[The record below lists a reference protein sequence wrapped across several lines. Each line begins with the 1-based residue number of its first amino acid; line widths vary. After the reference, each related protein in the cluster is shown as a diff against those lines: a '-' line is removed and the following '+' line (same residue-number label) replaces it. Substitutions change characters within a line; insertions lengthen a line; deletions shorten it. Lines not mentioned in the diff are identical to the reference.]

1 MHMMKSLQRKH
12 HQNLQRKHLLFH
24 FTKDSVKFQPET
36 GTHKKL
42 QSLVSLHQVTDTL
55 VVELLSHKLKLHHPT
70 GMIKNQKFL
79 VTQHQETSTLQQDK
93 DLHIIQ
99 KPKNSVLGL
108 MMLLQVIKQNL
119 LHLHHHLHHHNLNL
133 RQVLEVHLMENQNK
147 RNLKTMKKITWH
159 V

>member
-1 MHMMKSLQRKH
+1 
-12 HQNLQRKHLLFH
+12 
-24 FTKDSVKFQPET
+24 
-36 GTHKKL
+36 
-42 QSLVSLHQVTDTL
+42 
-55 VVELLSHKLKLHHPT
+55 
-70 GMIKNQKFL
+70 MIKNQKFL